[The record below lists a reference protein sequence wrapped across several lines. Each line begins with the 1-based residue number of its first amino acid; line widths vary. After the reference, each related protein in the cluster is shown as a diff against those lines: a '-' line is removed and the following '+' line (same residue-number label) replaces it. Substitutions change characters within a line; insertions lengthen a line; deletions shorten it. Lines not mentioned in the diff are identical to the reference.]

1 MRERTKEGRSEG
13 ENGRILAHLYI
24 SHMHIDTERARER
37 KRDNCGRIKTR

>member
-13 ENGRILAHLYI
+13 ENGRILAHLYV

-37 KRDNCGRIKTR
+37 QLWEDKDPLSL